1 MPGNRRTLSIMASFP
16 LGRPNM
22 IGWLV
27 LVFMSGLLLGDIIG
41 ARRWQRRT
49 DEALQLAAQSLV
61 LVRSRSGPTD
71 NPK

>member
-1 MPGNRRTLSIMASFP
+1 MPENRRTLSIMASFP
-16 LGRPNM
+16 VGRTNM

-41 ARRWQRRT
+41 ARRWQRRA

-61 LVRSRSGPTD
+61 LVRSRSGPTG
-71 NPK
+71 NLK

>member
-1 MPGNRRTLSIMASFP
+1 
-16 LGRPNM
+16 M

-41 ARRWQRRT
+41 ARRWQRRA

-61 LVRSRSGPTD
+61 LVRSRSGPTG
-71 NPK
+71 NLK

>member
-1 MPGNRRTLSIMASFP
+1 
-16 LGRPNM
+16 M
-22 IGWLV
+22 IGWLLA

-41 ARRWQRRT
+41 SRRWQRRA

-61 LVRSRSGPTD
+61 LIRSRSGPPA